1 MEGRHMPDDRIAS
14 RTIAARG
21 PEQSPGALVG
31 ALFTDLSDLL
41 SKEIALAKGEFAQNM
56 SAKTAGAASLV
67 VSGVVLLAALI
78 TIVAGTVFL
87 ISSFG
92 LALHW
97 SAFTVGGLLAVL
109 GFILLSMGKSKLAG
123 DTLPMRSMTQ
133 VQHDV
138 RVVKE
143 QLK

>member
-1 MEGRHMPDDRIAS
+1 
-14 RTIAARG
+14 
-21 PEQSPGALVG
+21 
-31 ALFTDLSDLL
+31 
-41 SKEIALAKGEFAQNM
+41 M